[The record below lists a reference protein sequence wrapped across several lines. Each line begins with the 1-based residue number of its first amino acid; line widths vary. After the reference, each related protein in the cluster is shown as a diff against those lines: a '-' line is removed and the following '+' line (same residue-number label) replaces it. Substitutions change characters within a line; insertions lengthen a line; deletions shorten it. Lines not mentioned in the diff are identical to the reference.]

1 MSFETVTR
9 TNLGG
14 IDHEGRIFL
23 ALALMSRYK
32 KMSISKKLEGPL
44 RILGKIRTDE
54 AIILGRAMRLGAMVS
69 GTSTVNLRKC
79 KLSIKDRVV
88 YLTLRKRAADL
99 ASGTVE
105 RRLKA
110 LADGMNRKYTIQIV
124 A

>member
-32 KMSISKKLEGPL
+32 TMSISKKLEGSL

-99 ASGTVE
+99 AAGTVE

-110 LADGMNRKYTIQIV
+110 LADGMNRKYSIEIV